1 MSCLNC
7 NKLLFHCTNI
17 YCQSCTNEIVKFY
30 QKEKKKYE
38 EKIILLEA
46 DNKELRREIRETKI

>member
-7 NKLLFHCTNI
+7 NKRI
-17 YCQSCTNEIVKFY
+17 YYGVKGYCESCKEEIVKNC
-30 QKEKKKYE
+30 EK